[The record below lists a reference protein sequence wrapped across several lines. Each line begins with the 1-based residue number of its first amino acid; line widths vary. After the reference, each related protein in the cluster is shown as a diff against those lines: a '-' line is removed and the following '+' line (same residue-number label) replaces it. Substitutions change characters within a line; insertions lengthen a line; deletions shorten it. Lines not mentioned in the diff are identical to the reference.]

1 MTRKSFLNLKKNI
14 VWQII
19 VAPLDLVPKNLIILP
34 RTFTTTA
41 ISPRRAVTTVSRIR
55 PVVETSR
62 ATGLCFCVRPP
73 AITRTIPYP
82 GLSSPTT
89 RGTTC
94 APRSPILKASVT
106 MIRTTNERPAAISTA
121 AFCTF
126 CCFIQ
131 NERQ

>member
-1 MTRKSFLNLKKNI
+1 MLT
-14 VWQII
+14 
-19 VAPLDLVPKNLIILP
+19 

-41 ISPRRAVTTVSRIR
+41 ITPGRAVTSISRIR
-55 PVVETSR
+55 AVVQTNR
-62 ATGLCFCVRPP
+62 ATGSCFCVRPP

-89 RGTTC
+89 RGTTR
-94 APRSPILKASVT
+94 APLSPILKASVT
-106 MIRTTNERPAAISTA
+106 MVRTTNERPAAISTA